1 MPFLLQGRANFLK
14 CFLRLFFACAL
25 YHLPISE
32 VFTCS
37 SDFYFQ
43 EKLQLLFTE
52 CDENFVFLKTT
63 SWQLQQDV
71 LMLIVYFF
79 GIFPQRD
86 GDLWS
91 CPPITQCLWYH
102 HLNSEAAM
110 LSINYSFPNSYFQ
123 ASSRQFCFT
132 FSNAI
137 QFRGDWERCQIA
149 RMPKFCRSSISTASQ
164 L

>member
-71 LMLIVYFF
+71 LKLIVYFF
-79 GIFPQRD
+79 WNFSLEGL
-86 GDLWS
+86 GDLGS
-91 CPPITQCLWYH
+91 CPPNYTVSLISPF
-102 HLNSEAAM
+102 SEENVTCSGICQSQPM
-110 LSINYSFPNSYFQ
+110 HNVLFGHNCSNMWQ
-123 ASSRQFCFT
+123 SSQFSAQPIIF
-132 FSNAI
+132 
-137 QFRGDWERCQIA
+137 
-149 RMPKFCRSSISTASQ
+149 K
-164 L
+164 